1 MGWSLP
7 LGTQSPG
14 VSHQSATV
22 GRGGRR
28 RHLGVGPN
36 AHGLGGGREEPAAA
50 PTGSPSHRRGSTCL
64 LSCLTPGGQA
74 SQVVGRGGRG
84 PDCWDLG
91 RRRAQEV
98 TPLHCLP
105 PLQPHVPETHEIES
119 RAQQKGS
126 GFRAGNAGK
135 TLGLSPRIASSMPG
149 PTSPKQKVRV
159 SSGGRRSRVAGCG
172 HELQGGLNV
181 RGVAPESYPMT
192 SVLWLVAEWP
202 SLTLHVSAGLG
213 GFPH

>member
-91 RRRAQEV
+91 RRAQEV
-98 TPLHCLP
+98 IPLHCLP

-149 PTSPKQKVRV
+149 PTSPKQSEGLIWGQEESGSWPWSRASGRAECPRGGARELPNDLGAVV
-159 SSGGRRSRVAGCG
+159 GGRVA
-172 HELQGGLNV
+172 Q
-181 RGVAPESYPMT
+181 PD
-192 SVLWLVAEWP
+192 P
-202 SLTLHVSAGLG
+202 S
-213 GFPH
+213 GF